1 MLAIRILYM
10 HVVSRIMPLKSVHT
24 LISVNNLYY
33 MTKDIRDPDG
43 ISIVIQLILI
53 TIKKLP

>member
-1 MLAIRILYM
+1 MLAIRILCM
-10 HVVSRIMPLKSVHT
+10 HVVSRIMPLKSVRT